1 MLDFRFSRPEFSLPL
16 SLPPS
21 ALDGVEMFADLSA
34 EDRARL
40 GAELKVINLQ
50 RGDVLMA
57 QGAPADAMF
66 VTVSG
71 RFSVTV
77 AERAAPV
84 AELGPGQP
92 VGEIAFLAGGTRTA
106 TVTALRDS
114 VVLSLG
120 RTEFDDLA
128 ARQPSIWRALSRA
141 LARRVAAGNVARAAP
156 PDPLPRTITLIRA
169 GSSAMPKAF
178 VEGLVAEFRRGA
190 RVAVMGA
197 AIVPDVMPPPG
208 DAATAEVTHALNA
221 LEQAHDFVL
230 FLADDT
236 LTPWSEKAIHQ
247 ADLVLAVGQHHA
259 NATPNALERR
269 VAELHAPG
277 AVRLVL
283 THARREPISDTR
295 RWLAQRQVSMHHH
308 VALRE
313 PDDIAR
319 VFRFVTGR
327 ALGFVACGGGAY
339 CAAHIG
345 IYRALTEAGVRFDI
359 MGGTSGGSAMTAA
372 FVMGSTPDALDAAVD
387 DIFVAN
393 AAMRRYTVPRYA
405 LLDHTHFDAQ
415 LARHYG
421 GVAIEDLWLPFF
433 AVSTDLSRNEVHAHR
448 DGSVLMAV
456 RASASIP
463 VLLPPVYTDDGRML
477 VDGALLDNVP
487 VRVMRDLKSG
497 PNVVV
502 NFTTPADQRFAVR
515 YEDLPDRAS
524 LVKAMLNPFARGRL
538 PPAPG
543 LAAVLMRAMMAN
555 RADFA
560 RHMGPD
566 DLLLVPQMPAD
577 MGPLHWHRHREL
589 AGLAY
594 AWTKAEIDRARETG
608 HPLMA
613 GLPRP

>member
-1 MLDFRFSRPEFSLPL
+1 MPV

-34 EDRARL
+34 EDRVRL
-40 GAELKVINLQ
+40 GAELKTMDLQ

-57 QGAPADAMF
+57 QGAPADTLF
-66 VTVSG
+66 VVVSG

-77 AERAAPV
+77 DGQPAPV
-84 AELGPGQP
+84 AELGAGQP

-114 VVLSLG
+114 VVLRLG
-120 RTEFDDLA
+120 RAEFDALA
-128 ARQPSIWRALSRA
+128 ARAPGIWRALARA
-141 LARRVAAGNVARAAP
+141 LARRVAQGNVARAAP

-169 GSSAMPKAF
+169 GSSALPLAF
-178 VEGLVAEFRRGA
+178 VQALVAQFRA
-190 RVAVMGA
+190 SSRVAVMGA
-197 AIVPDVMPPPG
+197 PLLADVMPPPA
-208 DAATAEVTHALNA
+208 DAGTAEATHALNA

-236 LTPWSEKAIHQ
+236 LTAWSEKAIHQ
-247 ADLVLAVGQHHA
+247 ADLVIAVGLHHA

-295 RWLAQRQVSMHHH
+295 RWLAPRRVAMHHH

-313 PDDIAR
+313 PEDTAR

-327 ALGFVACGGGAY
+327 ALGLVACGGGAY

-345 IYRALTEAGVRFDI
+345 VYRALTEAGLRFDI
-359 MGGTSGGSAMTAA
+359 MGGTSGGAAMTAA
-372 FVMGSTPDALDAAVD
+372 FVMGSTPDQLAAAVD

-393 AAMRRYTVPRYA
+393 AAMRRYTLPRYA

-421 GVAIEDLWLPFF
+421 GVAIGDLWLPFF
-433 AVSTDLSRNEVHAHR
+433 AVSTDLSRNDLHRHR

-502 NFTTPADQRFAVR
+502 NFMTPGNQRFDVS
-515 YEDLPDRAS
+515 YEDLPNRTD

-538 PPAPG
+538 PAAPG
-543 LAAVLMRAMMAN
+543 LTGVLMRAMMAN
-555 RADFA
+555 RTDFA
-560 RHMGPD
+560 RHLGQD
-566 DLLLVPQMPAD
+566 DLLLAPQMPAD

-594 AWTKAEIDRARETG
+594 AWTRDELARAHTAG
-608 HPLMA
+608 HALLA
-613 GLPRP
+613 AR

>member
-1 MLDFRFSRPEFSLPL
+1 MPL

-40 GAELKVINLQ
+40 GAELRVMNLQ

-57 QGAPADAMF
+57 QDAPADTMF
-66 VTVSG
+66 VVVSG
-71 RFSVTV
+71 RFGVTV
-77 AERAAPV
+77 AGRAAPV

-120 RTEFDDLA
+120 RAEFDALA
-128 ARQPSIWRALSRA
+128 TRQPGIWRALSRA
-141 LARRVAAGNVARAAP
+141 LARRVAQGNVARAAP

-169 GSSAMPKAF
+169 GSSAMPRAF
-178 VEGLVAEFRRGA
+178 VDALVAQFRRTS
-190 RVAVMGA
+190 RIAVMGA
-197 AIVPDVMPPPG
+197 PLVADVMPPPADVAAA
-208 DAATAEVTHALNA
+208 DATHALNA

-230 FLADDT
+230 FLADDE

-295 RWLAQRQVSMHHH
+295 RWLAQRRVAMHHH

-313 PDDIAR
+313 AADTAR
-319 VFRFVTGR
+319 VFRFITGR

-345 IYRALTEAGVRFDI
+345 IYRALTEAGLEFDI

-372 FVMGSTPDALDAAVD
+372 FVMGSTPDTLEAAVH

-433 AVSTDLSRNEVHAHR
+433 AVSTDLSRNDLHLHR
-448 DGSVLMAV
+448 EGSVLMAV
-456 RASASIP
+456 RASSSIP

-515 YEDLPDRAS
+515 YDDLPNRAN

-538 PPAPG
+538 PAAPG

-560 RHMGPD
+560 RHVSPD
-566 DLLLVPQMPAD
+566 DLLLVLQMPAD

-594 AWTKAEIDRARETG
+594 AWTTAELAHAREAG

-613 GLPRP
+613 ARPSP

>member
-1 MLDFRFSRPEFSLPL
+1 MPVN
-16 SLPPS
+16 LPPS

-40 GAELKVINLQ
+40 GAELKVMNLQ

-57 QGAPADAMF
+57 QDAPADTMF
-66 VTVSG
+66 VVVSG

-77 AERAAPV
+77 AGRPTPV

-92 VGEIAFLAGGTRTA
+92 AGEIAFLAGGTRTA

-114 VVLSLG
+114 VVLALG
-120 RTEFDDLA
+120 RAEFDALA
-128 ARQPSIWRALSRA
+128 ARQPGIWRALSTA
-141 LARRVAAGNVARAAP
+141 LARRVAHGNVARAAP

-169 GSSAMPKAF
+169 GSSALPKAF
-178 VEGLVAEFRRGA
+178 VAALVAQFRAAA
-190 RVAVMGA
+190 RVAVMGQP
-197 AIVPDVMPPPG
+197 IVPDVMLPPR
-208 DAATAEVTHALNA
+208 DVASAETTHALND

-230 FLADDT
+230 FIADDE
-236 LTPWSEKAIHQ
+236 LTPWSEKVIHQ

-269 VAELHAPG
+269 VAALHAPD

-283 THARREPISDTR
+283 THARREPISGTQ
-295 RWLAQRQVSMHHH
+295 RWLQPRRVAMHHH

-313 PDDIAR
+313 PQDTAR
-319 VFRFVTGR
+319 VFRFITGQ

-345 IYRALTEAGVRFDI
+345 IYRALTQAGLQFDI

-372 FVMGSTPDALDAAVD
+372 FVMGSTPDALQEAVE

-393 AAMRRYTVPRYA
+393 AAMRRYTLPRYA
-405 LLDHTHFDAQ
+405 LLDHTHFDTQ

-421 GVAIEDLWLPFF
+421 GIAIEDLWLPFF
-433 AVSTDLSRNEVHAHR
+433 AVSTDLSRNDVHRHR
-448 DGSVLMAV
+448 EGSVLMAV

-463 VLLPPVYTDDGRML
+463 VLLPPVYTEDGRML

-487 VRVMRDLKSG
+487 VRVMREMKSG

-502 NFTTPADQRFAVR
+502 NFATADDQRFDVR
-515 YEDLPDRAS
+515 YADLPDRAR
-524 LVKAMLNPFARGRL
+524 LVKALLNPFARGRL
-538 PPAPG
+538 PAAPG
-543 LAAVLMRAMMAN
+543 PAAVLLRAMMAN
-555 RADFA
+555 RAGFA
-560 RHMGPD
+560 QHLGPG
-566 DLLLVPQMPAD
+566 DLLLTLEMPAD

-589 AGLAY
+589 AALAY
-594 AWTKAEIDRARETG
+594 AWTTAELARARTAG
-608 HPLMA
+608 HPLLTRPA
-613 GLPRP
+613 GP